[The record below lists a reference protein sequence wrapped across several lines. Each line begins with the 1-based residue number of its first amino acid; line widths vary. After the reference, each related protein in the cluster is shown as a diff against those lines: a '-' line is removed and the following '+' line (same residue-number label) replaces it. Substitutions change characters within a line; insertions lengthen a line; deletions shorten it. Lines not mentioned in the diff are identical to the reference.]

1 MVSLL
6 TSHSQNCKLDDASS
20 TLRQRPDKWRYY
32 PWQMANFMEGS
43 IINCGIWMDL
53 GYQHRC
59 ENPPWKWIV
68 FQMAHHWFSLLSHI
82 HSCLEVCR
90 CWSLASSQGRKKI
103 PLRTRGNY
111 LQHQIFSMISEIDI
125 QHYTA
130 TCFIESV
137 RYPTTTAMRLGKVS
151 VPSQKSEDPH
161 QRQLLPFFQNDF
173 LQTVPLFA
181 MSTPD

>member
-1 MVSLL
+1 
-6 TSHSQNCKLDDASS
+6 
-20 TLRQRPDKWRYY
+20 
-32 PWQMANFMEGS
+32 MANGQFHG
-43 IINCGIWMDL
+43 GKHHQLWDV

-90 CWSLASSQGRKKI
+90 CWSLASLQGRKKI

-137 RYPTTTAMRLGKVS
+137 RCPTTTAMRLGKVS

>member
-1 MVSLL
+1 
-6 TSHSQNCKLDDASS
+6 
-20 TLRQRPDKWRYY
+20 
-32 PWQMANFMEGS
+32 MANFMEGS
-43 IINCGIWMDL
+43 IINCGIWGTNIDVKTHHGSGSFSKWHTIGFHCFPTSTPAWRSAAAGL
-53 GYQHRC
+53 WPRC
-59 ENPPWKWIV
+59 KGE
-68 FQMAHHWFSLLSHI
+68 
-82 HSCLEVCR
+82 
-90 CWSLASSQGRKKI
+90 KKK

-137 RYPTTTAMRLGKVS
+137 RCPTTTAMRLGKVS